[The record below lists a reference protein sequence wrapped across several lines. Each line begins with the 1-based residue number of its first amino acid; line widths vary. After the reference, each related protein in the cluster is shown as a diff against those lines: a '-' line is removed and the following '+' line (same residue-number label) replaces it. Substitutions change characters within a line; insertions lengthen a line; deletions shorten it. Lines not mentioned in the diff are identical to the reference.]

1 MKTHQL
7 LFTIIFM
14 SSMSQRIRIAIPG
27 RQLNP
32 SSLLSPYILPF
43 QPSFLFH
50 LLISTF
56 LLSIISFFT
65 CIFTPF
71 STNYIL
77 TPVPIEKAIS
87 GPKGGKSQPTLSPE
101 MEKLKICR
109 EDFEAAK
116 ISFQMVSCL
125 STESSSIIEIVFYLF
140 SHFFLLYLNFQFTMF
155 YPFTT
160 LPSL

>member
-1 MKTHQL
+1 MRNIHLHMKTHQI
-7 LFTIIFM
+7 LFIFKFM
-14 SSMSQRIRIAIPG
+14 SLVFKRIHIAIPG
-27 RQLNP
+27 QYLNW
-32 SSLLSPYILPF
+32 SSLLSSYILPF

-50 LLISTF
+50 LLISSF

-71 STNYIL
+71 STNYIS
-77 TPVPIEKAIS
+77 TPVPIEKAIP
-87 GPKGGKSQPTLSPE
+87 GIKGGKSQPTLSPE

-125 STESSSIIEIVFYLF
+125 SSESSSSI
-140 SHFFLLYLNFQFTMF
+140 
-155 YPFTT
+155 
-160 LPSL
+160 